1 MPDWTAISKEAL
13 LKRVAQGVARMS
25 PGQLRLWNAVRIE
38 PQKWAQE
45 PYGREGNGFWV
56 VAVLGQTVI
65 WYNDLEDGFNR
76 SRYSS
81 FGTIEDYWCNHD
93 ELEVTMAYLMA
104 AVERGLDLVVMRK
117 PVSKVAP

>member
-1 MPDWTAISKEAL
+1 MPDWRAISREAL

-25 PGQLRLWNAVRIE
+25 PDQLRLWNVIRIE
-38 PQKWAQE
+38 AQKWQQE

-56 VAVLGQTVI
+56 VALIGKTVI

-81 FGTIEDYWCNHD
+81 YGVIDDYWCNHD
-93 ELEVTMAYLMA
+93 ELEVTVSYLIA
-104 AVERGLDLVVMRK
+104 AIERGSDLVLMRK
-117 PVSKVAP
+117 RA